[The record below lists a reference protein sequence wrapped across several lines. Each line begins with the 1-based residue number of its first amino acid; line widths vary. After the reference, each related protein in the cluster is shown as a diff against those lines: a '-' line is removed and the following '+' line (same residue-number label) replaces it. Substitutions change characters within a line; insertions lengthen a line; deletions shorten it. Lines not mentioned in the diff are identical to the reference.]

1 MNKASIRS
9 HVDCRDIV
17 FDQGFDNLFYQRFE
31 YIQHD
36 TALAIPGAIR
46 RTSKDKLYQELSL

>member
-1 MNKASIRS
+1 MNKAFIRP
-9 HVDCRDIV
+9 HVDYRDIV
-17 FDQGFDNLFYQRFE
+17 FDQGLHKFFYQRFE

-36 TALAIPGAIR
+36 RALAIPGAIR